1 MTRNF
6 GRRPLTIA
14 LMEQK
19 EVLKALQ
26 RDHAAELKL
35 AAERLAGTA
44 RHTEI
49 IPSPTLSEMTGH
61 EILLKPE
68 NLQVTGSFK
77 IRGAYNKIASLT
89 DEELARGIVTASAGN
104 HAQGVAYAARERGA
118 KATICMPTITPPL
131 KVDATK
137 AYGADVVL
145 HGDVFDEAAAYA
157 AKLSEEQG
165 MIFVP
170 PFDDYEVIC
179 GQGTIAL
186 EILEDVPNV
195 TDIVVPLGGGGLG
208 AGVALAVKT
217 KPEVRVIGAI
227 PEGSPAYKN
236 SLAAGRVMSAD
247 QVVTSAEG
255 VAVKRPG
262 DLPFALLNEFLDD
275 IVTVSERDINEMIL
289 LMLEKHKLV
298 VEAAGAVSL
307 AALEHLNLRS
317 RKFASAEGPH
327 VVVPIMSGGNIDTVT
342 MGAVIQKGMIARG
355 RIMNFEVELPD
366 TPGQLVKVATLLAK
380 ERANVI
386 ALDHDQFKASGH
398 YTNAVSLG
406 VTVETNGPDHIDRIL
421 EALKEAGFQPKRIY

>member
-1 MTRNF
+1 
-6 GRRPLTIA
+6 
-14 LMEQK
+14 MEQK
-19 EVLKALQ
+19 DVLKALQ

-35 AAERLAGTA
+35 AAKRLKGTA
-44 RHTEI
+44 RHTKI
-49 IPSPTLSEMTGH
+49 IPSPVLSETTGH

-77 IRGAYNKIASLT
+77 IRGAYNKIASLSE
-89 DEELARGIVTASAGN
+89 EELSHGIVTASAGN

-118 KATICMPTITPPL
+118 KATICMPQITPPL

-145 HGDVFDEAAAYA
+145 CGEVFDESAARAQE
-157 AKLSEEQG
+157 LSETEG
-165 MIFVP
+165 MIYVP
-170 PFDDYEVIC
+170 PFDDYEVLC
-179 GQGTIAL
+179 GQGTIGL

-195 TDIVVPLGGGGLG
+195 TDVVVPLGGGGLG
-208 AGVALAVKT
+208 AGVALAIKT
-217 KPEVRVIGAI
+217 FKPEVRVIGAI
-227 PEGSPAYKN
+227 PEGSPA
-236 SLAAGRVMSAD
+236 
-247 QVVTSAEG
+247 EG

-262 DLPFALLNEFLDD
+262 DLTFALLNEFLDD
-275 IVTVSERDINEMIL
+275 LVTVSERDINEMIL

-317 RKFASAEGPH
+317 RKFAEAQGPH
-327 VVVPIMSGGNIDTVT
+327 VVVPILSGGNEDTVSI
-342 MGAVIQKGMIARG
+342 GAVIQKGMIARG

-366 TPGQLVKVATLLAK
+366 KPGQLVKVATILAS

-421 EALKEAGFQPKRIY
+421 MALREAGFQPKRIY